1 VATTIKTVRLSE
13 SDYQTLH
20 EIKPL
25 FNGATIESLV
35 SLAVNKLREEALLEG
50 NNFRNLV
57 LTKLIDIENT
67 LNVLMDNDGV

>member
-1 VATTIKTVRLSE
+1 MATTIKTVRLSE